1 MKTARNRIPD
11 HQIQNMNSED
21 HLPAVGNQVASD
33 EIDAMPDDM
42 SSVHYSLAEIEEEDN
57 FAEAVNG

>member
-1 MKTARNRIPD
+1 MIPD

-33 EIDAMPDDM
+33 EIDARPDDM

-57 FAEAVNG
+57 FAEVVNG